1 MLQIKYYSQSL
12 APSTNEFIRIRGLKA
27 VFMICLHYAFSR
39 EAQLYL
45 PCIWLYNFKRRTS
58 WGKDFFM
65 SVIQMKHL
73 VKKICTAIITFGKN
87 IKKDGNI
94 Y

>member
-1 MLQIKYYSQSL
+1 MHSL
-12 APSTNEFIRIRGLKA
+12 ERHNSIFHVFGFTTIREGHHGQMSVMGI
-27 VFMICLHYAFSR
+27 
-39 EAQLYL
+39 
-45 PCIWLYNFKRRTS
+45 
-58 WGKDFFM
+58 M

-87 IKKDGNI
+87 IKKNGNI